1 MTKKRTQQLAS
12 KAAMKAMN
20 SRPKQRVVPKK
31 EGKTKS
37 GLNSG
42 ISRFPDQGKPEA
54 VAAAYSTGKRTRQP
68 KIIRSDDRVRI
79 IHEELIASVVGTDAY
94 TLAFSFA
101 LNPGL
106 NGTFPWLSTQAQGW
120 ERYRFRRLRFCYYT
134 RTGSNVPGSVMMVPD
149 YDAADTYPVSEQ
161 IASVYKDVAE
171 DAPWKDI
178 CCDLPESRLNAI
190 GPSRYIRTGALSANL
205 DVKTYD
211 AGNLFVLT
219 MDGTAVK
226 WGKIWVQY
234 DVELI
239 TPQLNAAG
247 GGVIAT
253 QAISGAVPTS
263 ASLLGTQ
270 TLVTGSANLVS
281 VAGEVVTFIEG
292 GSFILIYECSSTT
305 SCTQT
310 AAPTVAAGGTRIG
323 RFLAGD
329 GTTNF
334 CQSQQVNAVVGTTV
348 TFDNTIVSGLTA
360 NLIVSKIPSN
370 LGNAENIAG

>member
-1 MTKKRTQQLAS
+1 MTKKRTQQPAS
-12 KAAMKAMN
+12 KVAMKAN
-20 SRPKQRVVPKK
+20 SSRPKQRAVPKAK
-31 EGKTKS
+31 KQAS

-42 ISRFPDQGKPEA
+42 VSRFPDQGRPEA

-94 TLAFSFA
+94 TTAFTFA

-106 NGTFPWLSTQAQGW
+106 NGSFPWLSTQAQGW

-149 YDAADTYPVSEQ
+149 YDAADSAPVSEQ

-205 DVKTYD
+205 DIKTYD

-253 QAISGAVPTS
+253 QAISGVTPTS
-263 ASLLGTQ
+263 TSLLGTQ
-270 TLVTGSANLVS
+270 TSVSGSANLVS

-292 GSFILIYECSSTT
+292 GSFILIYECSCTT
-305 SCTQT
+305 SCTQ
-310 AAPTVAAGGTRIG
+310 AAIPTVSAGGTRVG
-323 RFLAGD
+323 RFLSGD
-329 GTTNF
+329 ASQTF

-370 LGNAENIAG
+370 LGNAENVAG